1 MSAKADVSGTCIF
14 RRVLAILNVTS
25 QVSHS
30 LLSESLGI
38 KEELSK
44 DVLNKLEKEA
54 VVVRCDGDQ
63 FQVDKLTL
71 QRKILP
77 KYLGIKTDVGSIV
90 KQTNE
95 MTLDS
100 NSRSIGG
107 KRKKP
112 SVVEEE
118 RKSKRMKSSACTKD
132 ISVNVPRD

>member
-1 MSAKADVSGTCIF
+1 M
-14 RRVLAILNVTS
+14 
-25 QVSHS
+25 
-30 LLSESLGI
+30 
-38 KEELSK
+38 
-44 DVLNKLEKEA
+44 
-54 VVVRCDGDQ
+54 
-63 FQVDKLTL
+63 
-71 QRKILP
+71 ILP
-77 KYLGIKTDVGSIV
+77 KYLGIRPDVGSIV

-118 RKSKRMKSSACTKD
+118 RKSKRMKGSACTKD